1 MGKLG
6 QRFCEFQNHW
16 LFLRPRQI
24 IAELLQG
31 QRVLDVCCGSG
42 DLSAQLVAVGCQV
55 VGVDS
60 SSRMV
65 AYARQKRIA
74 AQFELMDAT
83 AMPFKHEFDAAVIS
97 LALHALSTPVRDQVW
112 ESMVRAVTAG
122 GPLIALDY
130 TLPQQATLFARTA
143 HSLIERD
150 ERGFLKSDPEH
161 YQNFRAFMQ
170 RGGLRAWVLAR
181 KQNVERQQD
190 YWGGTVELAVC
201 RCSET
206 GGLLEK

>member
-1 MGKLG
+1 
-6 QRFCEFQNHW
+6 
-16 LFLRPRQI
+16 
-24 IAELLQG
+24 
-31 QRVLDVCCGSG
+31 
-42 DLSAQLVAVGCQV
+42 
-55 VGVDS
+55 
-60 SSRMV
+60 MV
-65 AYARQKRIA
+65 SYAREKRIA
-74 AQFELMDAT
+74 AQFEVMDAG
-83 AMPFKHEFDAAVIS
+83 AMPFEHEFDAAVIS
-97 LALHALSTPVRDQVW
+97 LALHALSTSIREEVW

-122 GPLIALDY
+122 GLLIALDY

-170 RGGLRAWVLAR
+170 SGGLRAWVLAR
-181 KQNVERQQD
+181 KQNIERQHD